1 MRAPRC
7 VSAFPIT
14 NLKRRRLRQSS
25 PPLPSFSSSPP
36 AAFPF
41 SPLAP
46 PPSLFFPSPHRHRLR
61 GRMAACQLQLA
72 IAAAYLR
79 REREKKENER
89 KEKRRKEK
97 ERKDRGAGSAGAIE
111 RMERGLGGDRKTR
124 RKFESDSFR
133 PVKPITVFAR
143 LITRNRVNCKLTRLV
158 PTKRGETFENLKR
171 QLDRLSRRSTF
182 LSKSDRYAGS
192 TPPGSYM
199 ALPVKNYCFS
209 VYRFSR
215 GRSASS
221 ILPDFQPFHVHP
233 PSHPQ

>member
-1 MRAPRC
+1 MRIGFSHYKPEKTSSST
-7 VSAFPIT
+7 VVP
-14 NLKRRRLRQSS
+14 S
-25 PPLPSFSSSPP
+25 PPLLFLLSARSFSIFTSRAPSFPLFSIPSSPSP
-36 AAFPF
+36 PWPHGCVPVAARNC
-41 SPLAP
+41 SCI
-46 PPSLFFPSPHRHRLR
+46 SQTRK
-61 GRMAACQLQLA
+61 GK
-72 IAAAYLR
+72 
-79 REREKKENER
+79 ERKGKER

-97 ERKDRGAGSAGAIE
+97 KRKDRGAGSAGAIE

-215 GRSASS
+215 GRRSASS